1 MNRLQR
7 ALLSVHDKRGLV
19 ELAQV
24 LVEQK
29 IEIVSTGGTARLLR
43 QNGVPLREVSEVTG
57 QPEMLD
63 GRVKTLHP
71 AIHGGIL
78 ARRDDPKHLQELE
91 RQGIVPIGLV
101 VVNLYPFVQ
110 TAARAEATPAEL
122 VEEIDI
128 GGPTLIRAAAKNF
141 ASVAVVV
148 SPDDYARVAEE
159 LRARGELSLATRLE
173 LARKAFQVTSGYD
186 AAIAGTLTEI
196 ETEEAGLR
204 RLPRAGFP
212 SSLLLTGQK
221 VSDLRYGE
229 NPHQRAA
236 LYRNGECDGGIAGAR
251 QLQGKELSYNNLLDL
266 DAAWGLA
273 CEFEQPVAVIVKH
286 SNPCGVAVGADQA
299 DAYQKAL
306 ACDPV
311 SAFGSVL
318 AFAQPLTAAAAERI
332 SQNFVEAIAAPG
344 YEPGALEILAKK
356 KNLRLVEV
364 RPAGDGTSPAVGGDW
379 RVRSIAGGLLV
390 QEGDRAALDPG
401 QLRTVTERAPSAAE
415 LEALLFAWRV
425 VKHVKSN
432 AIVFARAGQ
441 TVGIG
446 AGQMSRVDSVKFGAQ
461 KAELPLQG
469 TVLASDAFFP
479 FPDGVEEAARVGA
492 TAVIQPGGSKR
503 DDEVIAAANRLGLA
517 MVLTGVRHFRH

>member
-1 MNRLQR
+1 M
-7 ALLSVHDKRGLV
+7 A
-19 ELAQV
+19 
-24 LVEQK
+24 
-29 IEIVSTGGTARLLR
+29 
-43 QNGVPLREVSEVTG
+43 
-57 QPEMLD
+57 
-63 GRVKTLHP
+63 
-71 AIHGGIL
+71 GI
-78 ARRDDPKHLQELE
+78 
-91 RQGIVPIGLV
+91 I
-101 VVNLYPFVQ
+101 
-110 TAARAEATPAEL
+110 
-122 VEEIDI
+122 
-128 GGPTLIRAAAKNF
+128 
-141 ASVAVVV
+141 
-148 SPDDYARVAEE
+148 
-159 LRARGELSLATRLE
+159 
-173 LARKAFQVTSGYD
+173 
-186 AAIAGTLTEI
+186 
-196 ETEEAGLR
+196 
-204 RLPRAGFP
+204 
-212 SSLLLTGQK
+212 
-221 VSDLRYGE
+221 
-229 NPHQRAA
+229 
-236 LYRNGECDGGIAGAR
+236 
-251 QLQGKELSYNNLLDL
+251 
-266 DAAWGLA
+266 
-273 CEFEQPVAVIVKH
+273 KH

-318 AFAQPLTAAAAERI
+318 GFAQPLTAAAAERI

-356 KNLRLVEV
+356 KSLRLVEV
-364 RPAGDGTSPAVGGDW
+364 RPAGDGASPAVGGDW

-461 KAELPLQG
+461 KAALPLQG

-503 DDEVIAAANRLGLA
+503 DNEVIAAANRLGLA

>member
-19 ELAQV
+19 ELAWV

-159 LRARGELSLATRLE
+159 LRTRGKLSLATRLE

-196 ETEEAGLR
+196 EADEAGLR

-221 VSDLRYGE
+221 ISDLRY
-229 NPHQRAA
+229 
-236 LYRNGECDGGIAGAR
+236 
-251 QLQGKELSYNNLLDL
+251 
-266 DAAWGLA
+266 
-273 CEFEQPVAVIVKH
+273 
-286 SNPCGVAVGADQA
+286 
-299 DAYQKAL
+299 
-306 ACDPV
+306 
-311 SAFGSVL
+311 
-318 AFAQPLTAAAAERI
+318 
-332 SQNFVEAIAAPG
+332 
-344 YEPGALEILAKK
+344 
-356 KNLRLVEV
+356 
-364 RPAGDGTSPAVGGDW
+364 
-379 RVRSIAGGLLV
+379 
-390 QEGDRAALDPG
+390 
-401 QLRTVTERAPSAAE
+401 
-415 LEALLFAWRV
+415 
-425 VKHVKSN
+425 
-432 AIVFARAGQ
+432 
-441 TVGIG
+441 
-446 AGQMSRVDSVKFGAQ
+446 
-461 KAELPLQG
+461 
-469 TVLASDAFFP
+469 
-479 FPDGVEEAARVGA
+479 
-492 TAVIQPGGSKR
+492 
-503 DDEVIAAANRLGLA
+503 
-517 MVLTGVRHFRH
+517 